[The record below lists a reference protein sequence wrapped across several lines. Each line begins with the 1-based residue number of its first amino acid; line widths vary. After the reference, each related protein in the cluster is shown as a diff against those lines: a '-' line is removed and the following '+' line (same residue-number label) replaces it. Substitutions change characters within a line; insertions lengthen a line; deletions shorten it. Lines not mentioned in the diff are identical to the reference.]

1 MYSEM
6 MPSYSTYKPDYPNPL
21 ISWDDICADCQYWL
35 DMSPSLGPAVLLD
48 KATFHLTRTSSMLRK
63 LSEKLMQDEE
73 SLVWQANQLADHKLL
88 LEFHQNALHI
98 LERGIVMK
106 WRARILAHLDSQIK
120 ALRKFVASLIA
131 LQSEVACLSP
141 QIMGPF
147 QSSSDVLGLSYG
159 EYAPVDP
166 HE

>member
-1 MYSEM
+1 MASW
-6 MPSYSTYKPDYPNPL
+6 STYDPEAPNQL
-21 ISWDDICADCQYWL
+21 ISYDDISADASYWQ
-35 DMSPSLGPAVLLD
+35 DMAPTAGPAVLLGR
-48 KATFHLTRTSSMLRK
+48 ATRHLNRTSSMMRK
-63 LSEKLMQDEE
+63 LSEKLEQDQI
-73 SLVWQANQLADHKLL
+73 LLAYQADQLADHKHLL
-88 LEFHQNALHI
+88 QNHYKMLLAYSAG
-98 LERGIVMK
+98 GIVMR

-159 EYAPVDP
+159 EYVPVDP
-166 HE
+166 CE